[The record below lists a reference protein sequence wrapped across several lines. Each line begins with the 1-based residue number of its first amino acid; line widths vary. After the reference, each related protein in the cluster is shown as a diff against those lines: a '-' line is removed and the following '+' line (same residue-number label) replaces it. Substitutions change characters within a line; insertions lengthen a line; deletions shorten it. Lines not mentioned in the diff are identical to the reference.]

1 MAGNY
6 QVIKVGSGETIQIRT
21 GVLQGI
27 GAQGPVGPIGPAG
40 PVGDQG
46 PQGETGP
53 MGQISS
59 FSSEVTIGGSTALG
73 SGTAGPVAFDTIT
86 RDDLGVITSSTTF
99 TAPEAMDLFFS
110 VWVRFALPGDAADG
124 YRQLELR
131 TGSGFSTVLS
141 AVTYPAALGVPTD
154 INFTTT
160 VKAATAQA
168 FQIWGEHNDSLSVA
182 TSAGRLAVYR
192 VGSGPAGEAGP
203 EGPVGPV
210 GPVGP
215 AGPAGPDGSASSGFA
230 TYADLL
236 P

>member
-1 MAGNY
+1 MGNFE
-6 QVIKVGSGETIQIRT
+6 VVKVSSGETIQVRT

-27 GAQGPVGPIGPAG
+27 GAQGPVGPIGPPG
-40 PVGDQG
+40 SMGEQG
-46 PQGETGP
+46 PQGEVGP

-73 SGTAGPVAFDTIT
+73 SGTAAPISFDTNV
-86 RDDLGVITSSTTF
+86 RDDLGVITSATTF

-110 VWVRFALPGDAADG
+110 VWVQFNLPADSADG

-131 TGSGFSTVLS
+131 TGSSFAT
-141 AVTYPAALGVPTD
+141 AVWKVNCPAVVGVPTHLVM
-154 INFTTT
+154 TTT
-160 VKAATAQA
+160 VKAAAAQA
-168 FQIWGEHNDSLSVA
+168 FQIWGLHNDSLSVA
-182 TSAGRLAVYR
+182 AGAGRLDIYR

-203 EGPVGPV
+203 EGPTGPV
-210 GPVGP
+210 GPAGP

>member
-1 MAGNY
+1 MGNY
-6 QVIKVGSGETIQIRT
+6 EVIKVQSGESIQIRT
-21 GVLQGI
+21 GVIQGI

-40 PVGDQG
+40 PTGDQG
-46 PQGETGP
+46 PQGEVGP
-53 MGQISS
+53 MGTINS

-73 SGTAGPVAFDTIT
+73 SGTPGPIAFDTIT
-86 RDDLGVITSSTTF
+86 RDDLAVVTSSTTF
-99 TAPEAMDLFFS
+99 TAPGNMDLFFS
-110 VWVRFALPGDAADG
+110 VWVQFNLPADPADG
-124 YRQLELR
+124 YRQLTLR
-131 TGSGFSTVLS
+131 TGSGFSTILS
-141 AVTYPAALGVPTD
+141 AVTYPAAVGVPTN

-160 VKAATAQA
+160 YKAAASQA
-168 FQIWGEHNDSLSVA
+168 FQIWGSHNDSLSVA
-182 TSAGRLAVYR
+182 TGAGRLAIYR
-192 VGSGPAGEAGP
+192 VGSGPAGEPGP

>member
-1 MAGNY
+1 MNY
-6 QVIKVGSGETIQIRT
+6 QVIKVASGETIQVRT

-27 GAQGPVGPIGPAG
+27 GAQGPVGPTGPAG
-40 PVGDQG
+40 PTGDQG

-59 FSSEVTIGGSTALG
+59 FSSELTIGGATALG
-73 SGTAGPVAFDTIT
+73 SGTPGPISFDTT
-86 RDDLGVITSSTTF
+86 VRDDLAVITSATTF
-99 TAPEAMDLFFS
+99 TAPDNMDLFFS
-110 VWVRFALPGDAADG
+110 VWVQFGLPADAADG

-131 TGSGFSTVLS
+131 TGGSFATALWKVNC
-141 AVTYPAALGVPTD
+141 PATIGVPTQLVM
-154 INFTTT
+154 TTT
-160 VKAATAQA
+160 VKAAASQA
-168 FQIWGEHNDSLSVA
+168 FQIWGVHNDSLSVA
-182 TSAGRLAVYR
+182 TSAGRLAIYR

-215 AGPAGPDGSASSGFA
+215 AGPAGPDGSATTGFA

>member
-1 MAGNY
+1 MGNF
-6 QVIKVGSGETIQIRT
+6 QVVKVASGETIQIRT

-27 GAQGPVGPIGPAG
+27 GAQGPTGPIGPAG

-46 PQGETGP
+46 PQGDTGP

-59 FSSEVTIGGSTALG
+59 FSSELTIGGSTALG
-73 SGTAGPVAFDTIT
+73 SGTPGPITFDTT
-86 RDDLGVITSSTTF
+86 VRDDLAVVTSGTTF
-99 TAPEAMDLFFS
+99 TAPEGMDLFFS
-110 VWVRFALPGDAADG
+110 VWVRFNLPADSADG
-124 YRQLELR
+124 YRMLTLR
-131 TGSGFSTVLS
+131 TGASFSTIVH
-141 AVTYPAALGVPTD
+141 AVNVPAVVGIPTD
-154 INFTTT
+154 VSFTTT
-160 VKAATAQA
+160 FKAAEAQA
-168 FQIWGEHNDSLSVA
+168 FQIWGSHNDSLSVA
-182 TSAGRLAVYR
+182 TGSGRLAIYR

-215 AGPAGPDGSASSGFA
+215 AGPAGPDGSATTGFA